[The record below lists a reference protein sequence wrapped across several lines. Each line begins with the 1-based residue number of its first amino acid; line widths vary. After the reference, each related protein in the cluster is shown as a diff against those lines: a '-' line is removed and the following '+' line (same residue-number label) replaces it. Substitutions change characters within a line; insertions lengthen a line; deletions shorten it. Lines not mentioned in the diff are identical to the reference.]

1 MMMKKKK
8 KEKALENSQ
17 HKKAK
22 KNLNIYAKYSAIA
35 FQMFAIILI
44 GVFGGWK
51 LDEFFNFQ
59 FPIFTLIL
67 TILSVILS
75 IYYAIKDFL

>member
-1 MMMKKKK
+1 MMKKKK
-8 KEKALENSQ
+8 KEKTLENSR
-17 HKKAK
+17 HKKKAK
-22 KNLNIYAKYSAIA
+22 KNLNVYAKYSAIA

-67 TILSVILS
+67 TVLSVILS